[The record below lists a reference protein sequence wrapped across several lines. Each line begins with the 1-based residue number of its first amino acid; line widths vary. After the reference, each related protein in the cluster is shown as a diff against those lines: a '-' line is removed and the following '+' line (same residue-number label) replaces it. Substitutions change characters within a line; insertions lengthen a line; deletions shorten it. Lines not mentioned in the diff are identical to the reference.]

1 MRKLFSLRHNDNED
15 RAPMNRRLH
24 FDGFEELIRE
34 PLADTDKHSFDRI
47 VSLLQQSHTT
57 HAAPFALLLRR
68 LVGKRLAPD
77 EARKHWEELI
87 VLKQDMEE
95 KLGREIDIQT
105 AAVEHFAM
113 NERRGRQKDHR
124 RAAGA
129 KRTGKLLGARHI
141 NPYAPDYHL
150 ARLKDEIQRS
160 RRYSHA
166 LSAIMIDTGPLP
178 LRSTDGQPEEPETGL
193 AAVVRIVERTIRA
206 VDILAPCGA
215 NRLLVILPDTNQREA
230 QELAER
236 IRASIHER
244 TGRMPV
250 FARPV
255 SVGIAAAQC
264 NAEQSAATFL
274 RAIESALERSATP
287 QPPQEPG

>member
-1 MRKLFSLRHNDNED
+1 
-15 RAPMNRRLH
+15 MNRRLH
-24 FDGFEELIRE
+24 FEGFEELIRE

-47 VSLLQQSHTT
+47 VSALQQSHTA

-77 EARKHWEELI
+77 DARKHWEEI
-87 VLKQDMEE
+87 IALKQEMES
-95 KLGREIDIQT
+95 KLGRAIDIQT

-113 NERRGRQKDHR
+113 AERDGERKGHR
-124 RAAGA
+124 RTERVA
-129 KRTGKLLGARHI
+129 RTGKLLGARHI

-150 ARLKDEIQRS
+150 ARLKDEMQRS

-178 LRSTDGQPEEPETGL
+178 LRSVDGTPEEPETGL

-230 QELAER
+230 RELAER
-236 IRASIHER
+236 VRASIRER

-250 FARPV
+250 FARAV
-255 SVGIAAAQC
+255 AAGIAAAQC
-264 NAEQSAATFL
+264 NAEQSATSFL
-274 RAIESALERSATP
+274 RSLEGALERGVSEEGAG
-287 QPPQEPG
+287 EPD